1 MFVNAYLA
9 RPAAK
14 STPVGLRS
22 VGVSYLFI
30 FNDSL
35 QTNYLKIY
43 RIDLCQ
49 IFRVGRIM
57 AVDDRPEISFT
68 ISQGTL
74 LWQPS
79 FDFVHRIDSLEA
91 DGWWRG
97 RGGVNV
103 GFCRASSSQLKHW
116 HFC

>member
-1 MFVNAYLA
+1 VFVNAYLA

-30 FNDSL
+30 FNDSR

-57 AVDDRPEISFT
+57 AVDDRPEIRDVAMATKF
-68 ISQGTL
+68 
-74 LWQPS
+74 
-79 FDFVHRIDSLEA
+79 
-91 DGWWRG
+91 
-97 RGGVNV
+97 
-103 GFCRASSSQLKHW
+103 
-116 HFC
+116 